1 VRPSIDRLGELLRA
15 TPPKQVERGPA
26 TRVAAVAAVLRE
38 RAEPEILLIKRAVHP
53 RDPWSG
59 HMAFPGGRQ
68 DPADVDSVATAIRET
83 REEVG
88 IDLAAHGRLLGTL
101 DDIQAVW
108 RAQRV
113 DIVIV
118 PHVFRLDAEVT
129 PAPDPSE
136 VDAALWTPLGP
147 MLRDETRTSFAYRH
161 EGQDLELPA
170 WRVGEE
176 VVWGLTQRML
186 EGLFGLLRR
195 EGVGT

>member
-1 VRPSIDRLGELLRA
+1 VRLSIDRLGELLRA

-26 TRVAAVAAVLRE
+26 TRVAAVAALRE
-38 RAEPEILLIKRAVHP
+38 RDEPEILLIKRATHP

-68 DPADVDSVATAIRET
+68 DPCDVDSVATAIRET

-101 DDIQAVW
+101 DDVQAVW

-129 PAPDPSE
+129 PIPDPSE

-147 MLRDETRTSFAYRH
+147 MLRGETRTSFAYRH
-161 EGQDLELPA
+161 EDQDLQLPA
-170 WRVGEE
+170 WRVGEDI
-176 VVWGLTQRML
+176 VWGLTQRML
-186 EGLFGLLRR
+186 EGLFGLFRS
-195 EGVGT
+195 EKVGA